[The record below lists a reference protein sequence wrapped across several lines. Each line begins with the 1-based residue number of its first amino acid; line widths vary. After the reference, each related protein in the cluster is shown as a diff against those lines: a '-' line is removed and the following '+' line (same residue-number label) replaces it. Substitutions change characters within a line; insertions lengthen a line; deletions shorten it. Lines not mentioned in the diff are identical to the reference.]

1 MKDNIIQPLF
11 DQSPA
16 PEADAIKEAMKRA
29 CAPATERPRLV
40 QCDAKGNVQAPA
52 PGQTLNLTPFPDGV
66 LFRCTPNS
74 AKPGSFLIHDAAGL
88 VVALAMTSEIADI
101 ICRGA
106 HLFFVR
112 AQEVIKAQDER
123 TAAIEL
129 PPAKE
134 PTQQDSD
141 DETAAIAIQPPDSAG
156 SCRILPDTRVIISGN
171 AVVDEAHDQ
180 DAK

>member
-16 PEADAIKEAMKRA
+16 PEADAIKDAMKRA
-29 CAPATERPRLV
+29 CAPAAERPRLV
-40 QCDAKGNVQAPA
+40 QCDSKGNVQAPA

-66 LFRCTPNS
+66 LFRCTPNR
-74 AKPGSFLIHDAAGL
+74 AKAGTYLVHDAAGL
-88 VVALAMTSEIADI
+88 VVAIAVTSEIADI

-112 AQEVIKAQDER
+112 AQEVIKAQDEA
-123 TAAIEL
+123 AAI
-129 PPAKE
+129 PVQPAE
-134 PTQQDSD
+134 
-141 DETAAIAIQPPDSAG
+141 
-156 SCRILPDTRVIISGN
+156 VISGN
-171 AVVDEAHDQ
+171 SVVDEAHDQ

>member
-52 PGQTLNLTPFPDGV
+52 AGQPLNLAPFPDGV
-66 LFRCTPNS
+66 LFRCSPNR
-74 AKPGSFLIHDAAGL
+74 AKPGSYLVHDAAGL

-101 ICRGA
+101 ICRGC
-106 HLFFVR
+106 HLFFER
-112 AQEVIKAQDER
+112 AKAVIKAQ
-123 TAAIEL
+123 
-129 PPAKE
+129 
-134 PTQQDSD
+134 
-141 DETAAIAIQPPDSAG
+141 ETAKPA
-156 SCRILPDTRVIISGN
+156 ISGN
-171 AVVDEAHDQ
+171 AVVDEAHEQ